1 MYAPCV
7 QTMFAALKDKSHIQ
21 THKRPLLSNME
32 DCEISI
38 WLL

>member
-7 QTMFAALKDKSHIQ
+7 QVMFTALIKSHIK

-32 DCEISI
+32 DCEISV